1 MLVGMVDM
9 GDNMDI
15 VDSMTKVDSID
26 MGNMQK
32 LSFLKVASRP
42 FMAIVDS
49 GQQRYIYYARK
60 IDQDGTEFI
69 PIASNLRLLPLDLIG
84 PNCPE

>member
-1 MLVGMVDM
+1 MIKVDM
-9 GDNMDI
+9 EGIMENSI
-15 VDSMTKVDSID
+15 VD
-26 MGNMQK
+26 N
-32 LSFLKVASRP
+32 
-42 FMAIVDS
+42 MAIVDS